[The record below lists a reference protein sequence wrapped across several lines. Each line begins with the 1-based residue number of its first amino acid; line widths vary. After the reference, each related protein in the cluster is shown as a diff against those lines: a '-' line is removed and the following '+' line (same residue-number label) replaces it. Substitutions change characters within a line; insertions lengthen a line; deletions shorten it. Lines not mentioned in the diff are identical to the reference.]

1 MLFKPTL
8 FSFMSPVCAKKTS
21 FSVPLR
27 GALEFSPPHPLIQC
41 CLGSLKGHCRK
52 TTFFLHA
59 PSHANMQQLW
69 NGGRGGVAW
78 HAVEGKIKNDVFFAH
93 TGPARNPSYVPVR
106 RTSPFPVIRACSF
119 ALLPCRHICMC
130 ECMSVWMYECM
141 NVCMYV
147 YICGNVG
154 MWE

>member
-59 PSHANMQQLW
+59 PSHTNMQQLW

-78 HAVEGKIKNDVFFAH
+78 HAVEGKIKTTFFLH
-93 TGPARNPSYVPVR
+93 TPDR
-106 RTSPFPVIRACSF
+106 REIHLMFQWGGLLRFLSF
-119 ALLPCRHICMC
+119 ALAPLLCCLVAIYVCVN
-130 ECMSVWMYECM
+130 VWVYECM
-141 NVCMYV
+141 NVWMYVCMYI
-147 YICGNVG
+147 YVG
-154 MWE
+154 M